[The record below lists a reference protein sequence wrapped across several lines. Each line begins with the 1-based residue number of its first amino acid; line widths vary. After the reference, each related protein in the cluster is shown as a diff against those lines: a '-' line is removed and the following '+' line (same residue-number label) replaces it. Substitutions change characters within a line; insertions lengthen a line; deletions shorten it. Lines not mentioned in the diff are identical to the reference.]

1 MLRRLLQAL
10 PPVQVLLPEPEL
22 PLVQVPV
29 LPQEPVQV
37 LPPLLPEP
45 VLHPD
50 LLLQLHMSFRL
61 Q

>member
-10 PPVQVLLPEPEL
+10 PPVLVLLPEPVP

-29 LPQEPVQV
+29 LPV
-37 LPPLLPEP
+37 LVLLPLPEP

>member
-10 PPVQVLLPEPEL
+10 PPVLVLLPEPVPL
-22 PLVQVPV
+22 LVQVPV
-29 LPQEPVQV
+29 LPEPELV
-37 LPPLLPEP
+37 LLPLPEP

>member
-10 PPVQVLLPEPEL
+10 PPVPVLLPEPVPL
-22 PLVQVPV
+22 LVQVPV
-29 LPQEPVQV
+29 LQEPVQV
-37 LPPLLPEP
+37 LLPLQEP

>member
-10 PPVQVLLPEPEL
+10 PPVLVLLPEPVPL
-22 PLVQVPV
+22 LVQVPV
-29 LPQEPVQV
+29 LPELVQV
-37 LPPLLPEP
+37 LLPLLPEP

>member
-10 PPVQVLLPEPEL
+10 PPVLVLLPEPVPL
-22 PLVQVPV
+22 LVQVPV
-29 LPQEPVQV
+29 LPELVQV
-37 LPPLLPEP
+37 LLPLPEP

>member
-1 MLRRLLQAL
+1 MLRRPLLLQE
-10 PPVQVLLPEPEL
+10 PV
-22 PLVQVPV
+22 LVQA

-37 LPPLLPEP
+37 LLQELVLVLLPLP
-45 VLHPD
+45 VQALRPD